1 MPIETISKI
10 LGHTNIRTT
19 QIYAK
24 IIDKKVSDDM
34 SALSEKLKETDNKTQ
49 IYVKSLVD
57 ERFECLSL
65 NEKMDLF
72 GLPKSLMY
80 DTEREKRISD
90 RWYSFSEDEK
100 SAVWD
105 KEFGSKKKC

>member
-1 MPIETISKI
+1 MKTKTISKS
-10 LGHTNIRTT
+10 
-19 QIYAK
+19 QIG
-24 IIDKKVSDDM
+24 
-34 SALSEKLKETDNKTQ
+34 
-49 IYVKSLVD
+49 

-72 GLPKSLMY
+72 GLPKTLMY

-100 SAVWD
+100 SAVWE
-105 KEFGSKKKC
+105 KEFGSERNVNTRERKFAVNQ